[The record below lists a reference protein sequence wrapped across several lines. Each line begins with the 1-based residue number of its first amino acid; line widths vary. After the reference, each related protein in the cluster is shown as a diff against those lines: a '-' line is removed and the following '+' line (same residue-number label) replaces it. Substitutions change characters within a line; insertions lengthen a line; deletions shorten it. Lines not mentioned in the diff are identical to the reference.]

1 MPLHL
6 LVAYYVVDHAFV
18 NNRKLAKMD
27 DKKFWTH
34 FIWVVLIFLAFTF
47 DVFLSSPLGIL
58 LLILSIGLTVTVDIG
73 RKRLSNPLIEV
84 IAFFLLLFLT
94 LLGRSFL
101 VESFVTVEFSWYLMG
116 MLLVTVGVTYF
127 LRGSILPEE
136 ATDSIGI
143 AERMS
148 IFIFILANHWNWV
161 IISVLAGLAF
171 RAVFSKDSKKE
182 WIISPVAGIVI
193 SFLWQL
199 LMRGLLA

>member
-27 DKKFWTH
+27 DKKFWMH

-58 LLILSIGLTVTVDIG
+58 LLILSVGLTVTVDMG
-73 RKRLSNPLIEV
+73 RKKLSNPLIEI
-84 IAFFLLLFLT
+84 IAFFLLLFFT

-101 VESFVTVEFSWYLMG
+101 VESFVTLEFSWYLMG

-127 LRGSILPEE
+127 L
-136 ATDSIGI
+136 
-143 AERMS
+143 
-148 IFIFILANHWNWV
+148 
-161 IISVLAGLAF
+161 
-171 RAVFSKDSKKE
+171 
-182 WIISPVAGIVI
+182 
-193 SFLWQL
+193 
-199 LMRGLLA
+199 

>member
-27 DKKFWTH
+27 DKKFWMH

-58 LLILSIGLTVTVDIG
+58 LLILSIGLTVTVDMG

-84 IAFFLLLFLT
+84 IAFFLLLFFT

-127 LRGSILPEE
+127 LRGPILPEE

-148 IFIFILANHWNWV
+148 IFIFILANHWTWV
-161 IISVLAGLAF
+161 IISVVAGLVF
-171 RAVFSKDSKKE
+171 RLVFSKDNKKE
-182 WIISPVAGIVI
+182 WIISPVVGIVV

-199 LMRGLLA
+199 LMRSFLD